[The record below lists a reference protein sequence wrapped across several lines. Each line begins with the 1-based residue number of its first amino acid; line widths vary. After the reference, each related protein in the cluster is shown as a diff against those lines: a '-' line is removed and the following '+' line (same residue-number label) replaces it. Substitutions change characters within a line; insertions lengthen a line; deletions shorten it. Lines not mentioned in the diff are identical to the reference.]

1 MVRRG
6 AVRKRCVTVSLRQC
20 HKSIC
25 RTKPLKSFSQVTCQR
40 GRRHGRG
47 CEPEHG
53 GGPVARSKNCAS
65 IVAATIIATSFV
77 RHLPMTPPSSP
88 VRIAS
93 QPHQPNLSK
102 GQKTFNTLVKRIE
115 SSRETLVQ
123 WQVVLVTYQQKVA
136 TDYVPLAQTFRELQG
151 TMVHSLDLALDRK
164 GLTQAERL
172 VVQDIICRL
181 AEHLIV
187 DTGDEALKE
196 IYNKYSDLDFDAEE
210 AAAVSSMKSAVE
222 AMFEIDLD
230 DAAELDSTEDVM
242 AQVLAQMEKEHLL
255 RIEEED
261 QRSQRKKTAKQLARE
276 TKLKAEAEQ
285 TSLSIREVYRKLVS
299 ALHPDRERDPE
310 ERTRKTALMQRVNQ
324 AYDKKDLLQLLE
336 LQLELEH
343 IDANAIA
350 GLSEDRLKH
359 FNKILKDQ
367 LAELEMEIAH
377 LVIPLHQQF
386 NLSPNQTLLPNAVLP
401 HLIRDIAELRRRI
414 KDIQREILVPNDLT
428 AFKAWIKDR
437 RREIR
442 EREARMR
449 DEDDFPIF

>member
-1 MVRRG
+1 MDASARDSG
-6 AVRKRCVTVSLRQC
+6 HA
-20 HKSIC
+20 KSQSKDLHIC
-25 RTKPLKSFSQVTCQR
+25 SSNMAPT
-40 GRRHGRG
+40 
-47 CEPEHG
+47 
-53 GGPVARSKNCAS
+53 
-65 IVAATIIATSFV
+65 IMATFL
-77 RHLPMTPPSSP
+77 LPQLTMTRPPSSI
-88 VRIAS
+88 RIAS
-93 QPHQPNLSK
+93 QPHQPNLFK
-102 GQKTFNTLVKRIE
+102 GQKAFNTLVKRIE

-123 WQVVLVTYQQKVA
+123 WQAVLLTYQQKVA
-136 TDYVPLAQTFRELQG
+136 RDYVPLAQTFREIQG
-151 TMVHSLDLALDRK
+151 AMVHSLDLALDRK

-172 VVQDIICRL
+172 VVKDIICRL

-187 DTGDEALKE
+187 DTGDEALKA
-196 IYNKYSDLDFDAEE
+196 IYNKYSDVDFDAEE

-242 AQVLAQMEKEHLL
+242 AQVLEQMEKEHLL
-255 RIEEED
+255 RMEEED
-261 QRSQRKKTAKQLARE
+261 RRSQRKKSAKQLARDA
-276 TKLKAEAEQ
+276 KLKAEADQ

-299 ALHPDRERDPE
+299 ALHPDRERDPQ

-343 IDANAIA
+343 IDAHTIT

-377 LVIPLHQQF
+377 LVIPLHEQF
-386 NLSPNQTLLPNAVLP
+386 NLSPNQTLLPNAVMPRLT
-401 HLIRDIAELRRRI
+401 RDIAELRRRI
-414 KDIQREILVPNDLT
+414 QDLQREILVPNDLPV
-428 AFKAWIKDR
+428 FKDWIKAR
-437 RREIR
+437 RREAK

-449 DEDDFPIF
+449 DEDEFPVF

>member
-1 MVRRG
+1 M
-6 AVRKRCVTVSLRQC
+6 
-20 HKSIC
+20 
-25 RTKPLKSFSQVTCQR
+25 
-40 GRRHGRG
+40 

-53 GGPVARSKNCAS
+53 GGPVAHSKNCAS

-151 TMVHSLDLALDRK
+151 TMVHCLDLALDRK

-187 DTGDEALKE
+187 DTGDEVLKE

-230 DAAELDSTEDVM
+230 DAAELDSTEDIM

-255 RIEEED
+255 RIDEAD

-299 ALHPDRERDPE
+299 ALHPDRERDPD

-324 AYDKKDLLQLLE
+324 AYEKKDLLQLLE

-367 LAELEMEIAH
+367 LTELEMEIAH

-386 NLSPNQTLLPNAVLP
+386 NLSPNQTLSPNAVLP

-449 DEDDFPIF
+449 DEDDYPIF